1 MVESSKKKVLITGI
15 SGYLGSFVCDT
26 FLRDGTYK
34 VRGTVRDTKNPKKMD
49 PLRKAFAENFDE
61 IELFEANLLD
71 PASLEKAVEGCDYVV
86 HTASPVPDKG
96 EPKDE
101 NIFIKPA
108 VEGTLSV
115 LRAAHKH
122 KVKRVVITSSLSAI
136 VMKNPENVKDRYDES
151 DWSDLEACSAY
162 DKSKTLAEKAAW
174 DFFYSIPEEERFEFV
189 SINPVFILGPA
200 LVPSDS
206 SPTAVKMLL
215 QGKIPFVPKVQIV
228 VVDVR
233 EVALAHLRALTVEA
247 AKNQR
252 FLLGNTSFWIKDMA
266 KTLKEI
272 YPDYKISSKEI
283 SYCPIKFASFFN
295 SQVKLLLPMWRR

>member
-1 MVESSKKKVLITGI
+1 MVESTQKKKVLITGI

-26 FLRDGTYK
+26 FLKNGTFK
-34 VRGTVRDTKNPKKMD
+34 VRGTVRDTKNAKKID
-49 PLRKAFAENFDE
+49 PLRKAFGENFDE
-61 IELFEANLLD
+61 IELVEADLLN
-71 PASLEKAVEGCDYVV
+71 PESLDRAVQGCDYVV

-101 NIFIKPA
+101 NILIKPA
-108 VEGTLSV
+108 VEGTLAV
-115 LRAAHKH
+115 LRAAHKY
-122 KVKRVVITSSLSAI
+122 KVKRVVITSSLSAV
-136 VMKNPENVKDRYDES
+136 VMKNPENVRERYDET
-151 DWSDLEACSAY
+151 DWSDLDACGAY

-174 DFFYSIPEEERFEFV
+174 DFVHSLKEEERFEFV

-200 LVPSDS
+200 LVPTDS

-215 QGKIPFVPKVQIV
+215 QGKIPFVPKVMLV

-233 EVALAHLRALTVEA
+233 EVALAHLNAILVDE

-252 FLLGNTSFWIKDMA
+252 FLLGNTSMWIRDVA
-266 KTLKEI
+266 NTLKAI
-272 YPDYKISSKEI
+272 YPEYKISSKEI

-295 SQVKLLLPMWRR
+295 S